1 MSPCPARD
9 CTWLG
14 VPDDSA
20 RETQRG
26 GWGQDSGGHMVR
38 GQVQAEGAAGEAVS
52 GLQRRPD
59 PAADALAPM
68 TQRG

>member
-1 MSPCPARD
+1 M
-9 CTWLG
+9 TVG
-14 VPDDSA
+14 
-20 RETQRG
+20 ETQPR